1 MTSNFLKNLTGNNW
15 PRLKSEQVSADSAEL
30 VIVPHAE
37 LNWFRGH
44 FPGHAVL
51 PGVVQ
56 VHWASLW
63 GKGLLGITGEFSCI
77 ENLKFK
83 RIITPGLELTVGLEY
98 SSERSRLMFTFTDA
112 SHRYSSGRIYFTP

>member
-1 MTSNFLKNLTGNNW
+1 MSVQFLKTLTNDDW
-15 PRLKSEQVSADSAEL
+15 PRLKSEQSSADSATL
-30 VIVPHAE
+30 AIVPHPE

-63 GKGLLGITGEFSCI
+63 GKGLFGIAGEFSGI
-77 ENLKFK
+77 ENLKFE
-83 RIITPGLELTVGLEY
+83 RIITPSLELNVRLDY
-98 SSERSRLMFTFTDA
+98 SAQRGRLMFSYSDD
-112 SHRYSSGRIYFTP
+112 SHRYSSGRIYFAQ